1 MRKKVLSLCMAL
13 VLCLGLLPV
22 TALAAAEGAP
32 SQLYVGNQQVSSGN
46 DITYWTTDTS
56 GGLVSASESDSWN
69 VKYNPNT
76 ATLTLRGATIQ
87 GGSTTESAPFGSG
100 IYALGSSGQPVA
112 LTIELIGENTI
123 TGTFGIYVNATPP
136 TTPGTDASLV
146 IKKSGDNGSLTV
158 TGTGNS
164 GLHIISGTGDASLT
178 IKNASVDAKT
188 TQTYSSYAGVC
199 VQSGASATGSPQLSL
214 AVNGGSL
221 TASGTGS
228 RDGILFYVGSSN
240 ATGATTSLT
249 VSENAIV
256 DARNGGIS
264 AKQIS
269 NPINTD
275 ISATSSNGG
284 IVFDGT
290 EGTVYGDVTL
300 EDNLTIGEDE
310 SLTIPDG
317 ASLNTDGKL
326 TNEGT
331 INVESGGSVSG
342 KLSDGTTITTP
353 TINAPPQDKKV
364 QAGSTA
370 EFSVT
375 ASDAQTYQWQQ
386 KATDTGSEWEDISNA
401 TTASYTTAA
410 TTTDMSGYQYR
421 CVVKSASGVSV
432 ISQTATLTVQ
442 AKPTYTVTVNASP
455 TEGGSVKVNGS
466 GTSATVTAN
475 SDVTLT
481 ATANEG
487 YRFTG
492 WMENDQRVST
502 DATYTFKATGDRTL
516 TAKFEKKVTGVT
528 LDKETLEL
536 YTGDTATLTA
546 TVEPSDAANQNVTWQ
561 SDNANVATVQ
571 NGTVTA
577 VGAGETTISVTT
589 EDGSFTA
596 TCTITVEK
604 PYTPP
609 PYIPPTKTPSQQAI
623 DKIEDAKEGS
633 TVKIT
638 LRTGQTKL
646 DKEVFEELAGR
657 DVTLEISLPGGVTW
671 TVNGE
676 DIPKTADL
684 TDLDMGVSLNTSTI
698 PVDLINAI
706 TGEIGT
712 VQLTLKHDGPFGF
725 TMTLTAPVGKENEGL
740 WANLYHYDEDAGEMV
755 YQTAAQVDEDG
766 NVALPFD
773 HASQYA
779 LVLDS
784 KSHDLPFTDL
794 AANAWYTD
802 AVAYVYRHDIMEGM
816 SATTFQP
823 NGTLSRAMA
832 AQILYNLEGQ
842 PDISG
847 ENLGYPYEDVNAQ
860 AWYGDAVYWARITG
874 VATGYGDGTFQ
885 PTDSITRQEFAQML
899 YNYAKYKGY
908 DLTAEGDLSQFP
920 DSGSVADWAK
930 VAMSWA
936 NGNKLI
942 NGHDDGTID
951 AAGTAIRAQAASILM
966 RFDQNLV
973 EK

>member
-1 MRKKVLSLCMAL
+1 MWKKVLSLCMAL
-13 VLCLGLLPV
+13 ALCLSLLPA
-22 TALAAAEGAP
+22 TALAVDAP
-32 SQLYVGNQQVSSGN
+32 NNLYVGNQNVKSGE
-46 DITYWTTDTS
+46 DTTYWSTNDSGELTWVENATDNS
-56 GGLVSASESDSWN
+56 NDWN
-69 VKYNPNT
+69 VKYDPGT
-76 ATLTLRGATIQ
+76 ATLTLKNATIK
-87 GGSTTESAPFGSG
+87 TTHSSG
-100 IYALGSSGQPVA
+100 KNAVIYAQSDVQSAVS
-112 LTIELIGENTI
+112 LTIELEGTNTI
-123 TGTFGIYVNATPP
+123 ECASALYGIYVNAEMSETSY
-136 TTPGTDASLV
+136 GKDASLT
-146 IKKSGDNGSLTV
+146 ITGNGSLDV
-158 TGTGNS
+158 S
-164 GLHIISGTGDASLT
+164 GSSYGIYVKSGSGDASLT
-178 IKNASVDAKT
+178 INNVSVEANITRTDPYRAGVYVQSSTKASV
-188 TQTYSSYAGVC
+188 
-199 VQSGASATGSPQLSL
+199 SPKLSL

-221 TASGTGS
+221 TTSGSASGE
-228 RDGILFYVGSSN
+228 GIKFYVGAYE
-240 ATGATTSLT
+240 ATSATTSLT
-249 VSENAIV
+249 VTDNAIV
-256 DARNGGIS
+256 DARNGGIRADGVS
-264 AKQIS
+264 VKPNVNIGS
-269 NPINTD
+269 TD
-275 ISATSSNGG
+275 STGG
-284 IVFDGT
+284 IVWNGS
-290 EGTVYGDVTL
+290 EGTVYGDVELQEDL
-300 EDNLTIGEDE
+300 EIGEGE
-310 SLTIPDG
+310 TLTIPG
-317 ASLNTDGKL
+317 GSSLNANGKL
-326 TNEGT
+326 TNDGT

-342 KLSDGTTITTP
+342 SLSGGSTEITTP
-353 TINAPPQDKKV
+353 TITTHPTSQTVTEGNPA
-364 QAGSTA
+364 T
-370 EFSVT
+370 FSVT

-386 KATDTGSEWEDISNA
+386 STDNGSSWADINGAAS
-401 TTASYTTAA
+401 ASYTTAA
-410 TTTDMSGYQYR
+410 TTTDMNGNQYR
-421 CVVKSASGVSV
+421 CMVKSTSGVGV

-442 AKPTYTVTVNASP
+442 AKPASVP
-455 TEGGSVKVNGS
+455 
-466 GTSATVTAN
+466 
-475 SDVTLT
+475 
-481 ATANEG
+481 
-487 YRFTG
+487 
-492 WMENDQRVST
+492 
-502 DATYTFKATGDRTL
+502 
-516 TAKFEKKVTGVT
+516 VTGVNLNKT
-528 LDKETLEL
+528 SLSLTVGGTD
-536 YTGDTATLTA
+536 TLTA
-546 TVEPSDAANQNVTWQ
+546 TVQP
-561 SDNANVATVQ
+561 DNATNKNVKWSTSNASIATVDA
-571 NGTVTA
+571 NGEVTA
-577 VGAGETTISVTT
+577 VSAGTATITVTT
-589 EDGSFTA
+589 ADGSFTA
-596 TCTITVEK
+596 SCTVTVEK

-609 PYIPPTKTPSQQAI
+609 PYIPPTKTPSEQAI

-725 TMTLTAPVGKENEGL
+725 TMTLTAPVGKGNKGL

-832 AQILYNLEGQ
+832 VQIFYNLEGQ

-860 AWYGDAVYWARITG
+860 AWYGNAVYWARITG

-885 PTDSITRQEFAQML
+885 PGDSITRQEFAQML

-920 DSGSVADWAK
+920 DSGSVADWAET
-930 VAMSWA
+930 AMSWA
-936 NGNKLI
+936 NGNELI
-942 NGHDDGTID
+942 NGHDNGTID

>member
-1 MRKKVLSLCMAL
+1 MGKKLFSLCMAL
-13 VLCLGLLPV
+13 ALCLGLLPV
-22 TALAAAEGAP
+22 TALAADNDKP
-32 SQLYVGNQQVSSGN
+32 NNLYVGTTNIA
-46 DITYWTTDTS
+46 ITPYDDNAAYWTSDDGITWTS
-56 GGLVSASESDSWN
+56 QTEKPTADSYIHYDGN
-69 VKYNPNT
+69 G
-76 ATLTLRGATIQ
+76 TLTLHNVSIQ
-87 GGSTTESAPFGSG
+87 GDYTDYTLGYG
-100 IYALGSSGQPVA
+100 IYAMSSSGPVS
-112 LTIELIGENTI
+112 LSIVLEEKNNVSGVY
-123 TGTFGIYVNATPP
+123 GINVSSDGGY
-136 TTPGTDASLV
+136 ASLN
-146 IKKSGDNGSLTV
+146 ISGPGSLTV
-158 TGTGNS
+158 SSPNYNGIGIFMSSKTS
-164 GLHIISGTGDASLT
+164 DANLT
-178 IKNASVDAKT
+178 IGGASVTASGNQSGGSGVRLIT
-188 TQTYSSYAGVC
+188 SQTGSPNLTIAVKGGSLQA
-199 VQSGASATGSPQLSL
+199 SGASNGIHFLSNANDAT
-214 AVNGGSL
+214 AVANLQVSGNAMVK
-221 TASGTGS
+221 ASSISTTKDGTGQAPE
-228 RDGILFYVGSSN
+228 LT
-240 ATGATTSLT
+240 TGAGTS
-249 VSENAIV
+249 
-256 DARNGGIS
+256 
-264 AKQIS
+264 
-269 NPINTD
+269 NT
-275 ISATSSNGG
+275 GG
-284 IVFDGT
+284 IVFDDKN
-290 EGTVYGDVTL
+290 GTVYGNVTL
-300 EDNLTIGEDE
+300 DE
-310 SLTIPDG
+310 SLTINQGETLTVPEG
-317 ASLNTDGKL
+317 SSLNCNDKL
-326 TNEGT
+326 TNSGT
-331 INVESGGSVSG
+331 ILARGGTVTGSLSGGTKV
-342 KLSDGTTITTP
+342 TTP
-353 TINAPPQDKKV
+353 SITAQPTGKTVTEGQSATFTV
-364 QAGSTA
+364 EASAGSETP
-370 EFSVT
+370 
-375 ASDAQTYQWQQ
+375 TYQWQQ
-386 KATDTGSEWEDISNA
+386 KATVTESEWEDITNA
-401 TTASYTTAA
+401 INASYTTAP

-432 ISQTATLTVQ
+432 ISQAATLTVQ

-492 WMENDQRVST
+492 WMENDRQVST
-502 DATYTFKATGDRTL
+502 HATYTFKATGDRTL

-528 LDKETLEL
+528 LNTETLEL
-536 YTGDTATLTA
+536 FTGGSATLTA
-546 TVEPSDAANQNVTWQ
+546 TVQPDDATNKNVTWQ
-561 SDNANVATVQ
+561 SDNANVATVL
-571 NGTVTA
+571 NGTVNA
-577 VGAGETTISVTT
+577 VGAGEATITVTT
-589 EDGSFTA
+589 EDGGKTA
-596 TCTITVEK
+596 TCAVTVEK

-609 PYIPPTKTPSQQAI
+609 PYIPPTKTPSEQAI

-657 DVTLEISLPGGVTW
+657 DVTLEISLSGGVTW

-676 DIPKTADL
+676 DIPKTSDL

-755 YQTAAQVDEDG
+755 YQTAALVDEDG
-766 NVALPFD
+766 NAALPFD

-794 AANAWYTD
+794 AADAWYTD

-832 AQILYNLEGQ
+832 VQIFYNLEGQ

-860 AWYGDAVYWARITG
+860 AWYGKAVYWARITG

-908 DLTAEGDLSQFP
+908 DLTAGGDLSQFP
-920 DSGSVADWAK
+920 DSNTVADWAEI
-930 VAMSWA
+930 AMEWA

-951 AAGTAIRAQAASILM
+951 AGGAAIRAQAASILM

>member
-1 MRKKVLSLCMAL
+1 MGKRFLSLLCVLA
-13 VLCLGLLPV
+13 LCLGLLPV
-22 TALAAAEGAP
+22 TALAVDTAP
-32 SQLYVGNQQVSSGN
+32 QTLCVGSTTIG
-46 DITYWTTDTS
+46 TGYWTSSDDGTNWTS
-56 GGLVSASESDSWN
+56 QQEEPTGDS
-69 VKYNPNT
+69 YIYYDGQG
-76 ATLTLRGATIQ
+76 TLKLHNATIQ
-87 GGSTTESAPFGSG
+87 GGSNTVSPPYGAG
-100 IYALGSSGQPVA
+100 IYALCSSNQPVA
-112 LTIELIGENTI
+112 LTIELIGTNTI
-123 TGTFGIYVNATPP
+123 TGYYGIYVNAEISADSN
-136 TTPGTDASLV
+136 GTDASLT
-146 IKKSGDNGSLTV
+146 ITSENNGSLEV
-158 TGTGNS
+158 SGSVYGIYVKSGTGN
-164 GLHIISGTGDASLT
+164 ASLT
-178 IKNASVDAKT
+178 IKNASVDAAKT
-188 TQTYSSYAGVC
+188 TQTYSGYAGVY
-199 VQSGASATGSPQLSL
+199 VQSGASATDSPNISLS
-214 AVNGGSL
+214 VDGGSL
-221 TASGTGS
+221 TASASEGN
-228 RDGILFYVGSSN
+228 DGIQFYVGNSS
-240 ATGATTSLT
+240 ASATTSLT

-264 AKQIS
+264 ALKIS
-269 NPINTD
+269 ETLPTPTPTGDNR
-275 ISATSSNGG
+275 SG

-290 EGTVYGDVTL
+290 EGTVYGSVTL
-300 EDNLTIGEDE
+300 QEDLTIGEGE

-317 ASLNTDGKL
+317 SSLNANGKL
-326 TNEGT
+326 TNDGT

-342 KLSDGTTITTP
+342 SLSGGSTEITTP
-353 TINAPPQDKKV
+353 TITTHPTSQTVTEGNPA
-364 QAGSTA
+364 T
-370 EFSVT
+370 FSVT

-386 KATDTGSEWEDISNA
+386 STDNGSSWADINGAAS
-401 TTASYTTAA
+401 ASYTTAA
-410 TTTDMSGYQYR
+410 TTTDMNGNQYR
-421 CVVKSASGVSV
+421 CMVKSTSGVGV

-442 AKPTYTVTVNASP
+442 AKPASVP
-455 TEGGSVKVNGS
+455 
-466 GTSATVTAN
+466 
-475 SDVTLT
+475 
-481 ATANEG
+481 
-487 YRFTG
+487 
-492 WMENDQRVST
+492 
-502 DATYTFKATGDRTL
+502 
-516 TAKFEKKVTGVT
+516 VTGVNLNKT
-528 LDKETLEL
+528 SLSLTVGGTD
-536 YTGDTATLTA
+536 TLTA
-546 TVEPSDAANQNVTWQ
+546 TVQPDNATNKNVTW
-561 SDNANVATVQ
+561 STSNASIATVDA
-571 NGTVTA
+571 NGEVTA
-577 VGAGETTISVTT
+577 VSAGTATITVTT
-589 EDGSFTA
+589 ADGSFTA
-596 TCTITVEK
+596 SCTVTVEK

-609 PYIPPTKTPSQQAI
+609 PYIPPTKTPSEQAI

-725 TMTLTAPVGKENEGL
+725 TMTLMAPVGKENEGL
-740 WANLYHYDEDAGEMV
+740 WANLYHYDEDAEEMV

-832 AQILYNLEGQ
+832 VQIFYNLEGQ

-847 ENLGYPYEDVNAQ
+847 ENLGYPYEDVNAEE
-860 AWYGDAVYWARITG
+860 WYGNAVYWARITG

-908 DLTAEGDLSQFP
+908 DLTAKGDLSTFP
-920 DSGSVADWAK
+920 DGSEVQEWALP
-930 VAMSWA
+930 AMTWA
-936 NGNKLI
+936 NGNALI
-942 NGHDDGTID
+942 NGHDDGTLEPG
-951 AAGTAIRAQAASILM
+951 GTTTRAQAASILM
-966 RFDQNLV
+966 RFDLKV
-973 EK
+973 VKAE

>member
-1 MRKKVLSLCMAL
+1 MGKRFLSLLCVLA
-13 VLCLGLLPV
+13 LCLGLLPV
-22 TALAAAEGAP
+22 TALAVDTAP
-32 SQLYVGNQQVSSGN
+32 QTLCVGSTTIG
-46 DITYWTTDTS
+46 TGYWTSSDDGTNWTS
-56 GGLVSASESDSWN
+56 QQEEPTGDS
-69 VKYNPNT
+69 YIYYDGQG
-76 ATLTLRGATIQ
+76 TLKLHNATIQ
-87 GGSTTESAPFGSG
+87 GGSNTVLPPYGAG
-100 IYALGSSGQPVA
+100 IYALCSSNQPVA
-112 LTIELIGENTI
+112 LTIELIGTNTI
-123 TGTFGIYVNATPP
+123 TGYYGIYVNAEISADSN
-136 TTPGTDASLV
+136 GTDASLT
-146 IKKSGDNGSLTV
+146 ITSENNGSLEV
-158 TGTGNS
+158 SGSVYGIYVKSGTGN
-164 GLHIISGTGDASLT
+164 ASLT
-178 IKNASVDAKT
+178 IKNASVDAAKT
-188 TQTYSSYAGVC
+188 TQTYSGYAGVY
-199 VQSGASATGSPQLSL
+199 VQSGASATDSPNISLS
-214 AVNGGSL
+214 VDGGSL
-221 TASGTGS
+221 TASASEGN
-228 RDGILFYVGSSN
+228 DGIQFYVGNSS
-240 ATGATTSLT
+240 ASATTSLT

-264 AKQIS
+264 ALKIS
-269 NPINTD
+269 ETLPTPTPTGDNR
-275 ISATSSNGG
+275 SG

-290 EGTVYGDVTL
+290 EGTVYGSVTL
-300 EDNLTIGEDE
+300 QEDLTIGEGE

-317 ASLNTDGKL
+317 SSLNANGKL
-326 TNEGT
+326 TNDGT

-342 KLSDGTTITTP
+342 SLSGGSTEITTP
-353 TINAPPQDKKV
+353 TITTHPTSQTVTEGNPA
-364 QAGSTA
+364 T
-370 EFSVT
+370 FSVT

-386 KATDTGSEWEDISNA
+386 STDNGSSWADINGAAS
-401 TTASYTTAA
+401 ASYTTAA
-410 TTTDMSGYQYR
+410 TTTDMNGNQYR
-421 CVVKSASGVSV
+421 CMVKSTSGVGV

-442 AKPTYTVTVNASP
+442 AKPASVP
-455 TEGGSVKVNGS
+455 
-466 GTSATVTAN
+466 
-475 SDVTLT
+475 
-481 ATANEG
+481 
-487 YRFTG
+487 
-492 WMENDQRVST
+492 
-502 DATYTFKATGDRTL
+502 
-516 TAKFEKKVTGVT
+516 VTGVNLNKT
-528 LDKETLEL
+528 SLSLTVGGTD
-536 YTGDTATLTA
+536 TLTA
-546 TVEPSDAANQNVTWQ
+546 TVQPDNATNKNVTW
-561 SDNANVATVQ
+561 STSNASIATVDA
-571 NGTVTA
+571 NGEVTA
-577 VGAGETTISVTT
+577 VSAGTATITVTT
-589 EDGSFTA
+589 ADGSFTA
-596 TCTITVEK
+596 SCTVTVEK

-609 PYIPPTKTPSQQAI
+609 PYIPPTKTPSEQAI

-725 TMTLTAPVGKENEGL
+725 TMTLMAPVGKENEGL
-740 WANLYHYDEDAGEMV
+740 WANLYHYDEDAEEMV

-832 AQILYNLEGQ
+832 VQIFYNLEGQ

-847 ENLGYPYEDVNAQ
+847 ENLGYPYEDVNAEE
-860 AWYGDAVYWARITG
+860 WYGNAVYWARITG

-908 DLTAEGDLSQFP
+908 DLTAKGDLSTFP
-920 DSGSVADWAK
+920 DGSEVQEWALP
-930 VAMSWA
+930 AMTWA
-936 NGNKLI
+936 NGNALI
-942 NGHDDGTID
+942 NGHDDGTLEPG
-951 AAGTAIRAQAASILM
+951 GTTTRAQAASILM
-966 RFDQNLV
+966 RFDLKV
-973 EK
+973 VKAE

>member
-1 MRKKVLSLCMAL
+1 MGKRFLSLLCVLA
-13 VLCLGLLPV
+13 LCLGLLPV
-22 TALAAAEGAP
+22 TALAVDTAP
-32 SQLYVGNQQVSSGN
+32 QTLCVGSTTIG
-46 DITYWTTDTS
+46 TGYWTSSDDGTNWTS
-56 GGLVSASESDSWN
+56 QQEEPTGDS
-69 VKYNPNT
+69 YIYYDGQG
-76 ATLTLRGATIQ
+76 TLKLHNATIQ
-87 GGSTTESAPFGSG
+87 GGSNTVLPPYGAG
-100 IYALGSSGQPVA
+100 IYALCSSNQPVA
-112 LTIELIGENTI
+112 LTIELIGTNTI
-123 TGTFGIYVNATPP
+123 TGYYGIYVNAEISADSN
-136 TTPGTDASLV
+136 GTDASLT
-146 IKKSGDNGSLTV
+146 ITSENNGSLEV
-158 TGTGNS
+158 SGSVYGIYVKSGTGN
-164 GLHIISGTGDASLT
+164 ASLT
-178 IKNASVDAKT
+178 IKNASVDAAKT
-188 TQTYSSYAGVC
+188 TQTYSGYAGVY
-199 VQSGASATGSPQLSL
+199 VQSGASATDSPNISLS
-214 AVNGGSL
+214 VDGGSL
-221 TASGTGS
+221 TASASEGN
-228 RDGILFYVGSSN
+228 DGIQFYVGSSN

-264 AKQIS
+264 ALKIS
-269 NPINTD
+269 ETLPTPTPTGDNR
-275 ISATSSNGG
+275 SG

-290 EGTVYGDVTL
+290 EGTVYGSVTL
-300 EDNLTIGEDE
+300 QEDLTIGEGE

-317 ASLNTDGKL
+317 SSLNANGKL
-326 TNEGT
+326 TNDGT

-342 KLSDGTTITTP
+342 SLSGGSTEITTP
-353 TINAPPQDKKV
+353 TITTHPTSQTVTEGNPA
-364 QAGSTA
+364 T
-370 EFSVT
+370 FSVT

-386 KATDTGSEWEDISNA
+386 STDNGSSWADINGAAS
-401 TTASYTTAA
+401 ASYTTAA
-410 TTTDMSGYQYR
+410 TTTDMNGNQYR
-421 CVVKSASGVSV
+421 CMVKSTSGVGV

-442 AKPTYTVTVNASP
+442 AKPASVP
-455 TEGGSVKVNGS
+455 
-466 GTSATVTAN
+466 
-475 SDVTLT
+475 
-481 ATANEG
+481 
-487 YRFTG
+487 
-492 WMENDQRVST
+492 
-502 DATYTFKATGDRTL
+502 
-516 TAKFEKKVTGVT
+516 VTGVNLNKT
-528 LDKETLEL
+528 SLSLTVGGTD
-536 YTGDTATLTA
+536 TLTA
-546 TVEPSDAANQNVTWQ
+546 TVQPDNATNKNVTW
-561 SDNANVATVQ
+561 STSNASIATVDA
-571 NGTVTA
+571 NGEVTA
-577 VGAGETTISVTT
+577 VSAGTATITVTT
-589 EDGSFTA
+589 ADGSFTA
-596 TCTITVEK
+596 SCTVTVEK

-609 PYIPPTKTPSQQAI
+609 PYIPPTKTPSEQAI

-725 TMTLTAPVGKENEGL
+725 TMTLMAPVGKENEGL
-740 WANLYHYDEDAGEMV
+740 WANLYHYDEDAEEMV

-832 AQILYNLEGQ
+832 VQIFYNLEGQ

-847 ENLGYPYEDVNAQ
+847 ENLGYPYEDVNAEE
-860 AWYGDAVYWARITG
+860 WYGNAVYWARITG

-908 DLTAEGDLSQFP
+908 DLTAKGDLSTFP
-920 DSGSVADWAK
+920 DGSEVQEWALP
-930 VAMSWA
+930 AMTWA
-936 NGNKLI
+936 NGNALI
-942 NGHDDGTID
+942 NGHDDGTLEPG
-951 AAGTAIRAQAASILM
+951 GTTTRAQAASILM
-966 RFDQNLV
+966 RFDLKV
-973 EK
+973 VKAE